1 MQLHPSFLCSISL
14 NILCKLKHTIKSIP
28 LLELKDNYVKERNHL
43 FPSLFFLR
51 FYKVC
56 CTQQVVNNYCLRSHS
71 LQIPKHSK
79 HDSSWNF
86 FFFHF
91 LFCLRGIQQTFW
103 QYFQL
108 IRKILICFLPLFY
121 LLFLVSTLCLK
132 IVSHFA
138 NY

>member
-28 LLELKDNYVKERNHL
+28 PLELKDNYVKERNHL

-71 LQIPKHSK
+71 PQIPKHAK

-86 FFFHF
+86 FFSLPF
-91 LFCLRGIQQTFW
+91 LSQRYTVD
-103 QYFQL
+103 
-108 IRKILICFLPLFY
+108 ILAI
-121 LLFLVSTLCLK
+121 FLVDQKDFNLFFAFVLSTFSSIHSMLKNCFSLC
-132 IVSHFA
+132 
-138 NY
+138 